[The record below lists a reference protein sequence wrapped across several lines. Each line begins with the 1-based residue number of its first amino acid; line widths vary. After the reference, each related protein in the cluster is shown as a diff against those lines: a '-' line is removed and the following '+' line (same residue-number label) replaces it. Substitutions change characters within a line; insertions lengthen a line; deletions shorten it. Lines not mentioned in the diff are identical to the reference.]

1 MNSRKIFFSF
11 PRSERPCKSL
21 KNSSSTPAWLRSDL
35 CENTHGRFLASSL
48 LAIKLSNLL
57 YLNKTSDGGFPE
69 NPPSDVLLKY
79 RRLLGLVN
87 NKDEARNRPWV
98 LSHRSDLNQAGGAYL
113 APKMLFLE
121 RNPKFI
127 FGLHILP

>member
-1 MNSRKIFFSF
+1 M
-11 PRSERPCKSL
+11 
-21 KNSSSTPAWLRSDL
+21 
-35 CENTHGRFLASSL
+35 
-48 LAIKLSNLL
+48 
-57 YLNKTSDGGFPE
+57 GGFPE

-87 NKDEARNRPWV
+87 NKDEARNWPWV

-113 APKMLFLE
+113 APKMLFLK

-127 FGLHILP
+127 FGLERERVVFIIINCPTIFLIFVDHIKITQKCKGNQTTMVKKYCQETQDVYYLIFGLRLDQ